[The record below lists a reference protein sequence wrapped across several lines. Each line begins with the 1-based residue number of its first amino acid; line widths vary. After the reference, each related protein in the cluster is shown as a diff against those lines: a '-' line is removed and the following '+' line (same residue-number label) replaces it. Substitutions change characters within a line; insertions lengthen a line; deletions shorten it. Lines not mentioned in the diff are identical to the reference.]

1 MSKYMKCPQIRAWK
15 FYYAYIDTNND
26 YKKVAEETGVTIA
39 RARQLV
45 NKVKKYLDN
54 GNTRVLTRE
63 MVENNTTPF
72 YEKTEQFN
80 KMLDKKGMLVL
91 Q

>member
-1 MSKYMKCPQIRAWK
+1 MFKYMKCPSIKAWQ
-15 FYYAYIDTNND
+15 FYYAYIDAENN
-26 YKKVAEETGVTIA
+26 YREVANKFYVTIA

-45 NKVKKYLDN
+45 NKVKKYLNN
-54 GNTRVLTRE
+54 GNARILTRE

-72 YEKTEQFN
+72 YEKAEQLN
-80 KMLDKKGMLVL
+80 KMLDKKGMLVI